1 MSFPEV
7 HEADAPPQ
15 VAAIYAGLREAVG
28 VPLVNLIW
36 RHFAALP
43 GGGVLPWAW
52 ETIRPVARA
61 AALAEG
67 TGRMEAALAALAGPD
82 AVAAFPAATGGAAVV
97 VEIYN
102 RGNCTNLQLLTALR
116 RAVADETGVAGG
128 VPLPAGPPLPPL
140 PPVPAMPRLETLD
153 PATRA
158 AVQALAAL
166 HGAEGATVVPSL
178 YRHLA
183 LWPDLLPPLHAALA
197 PLVHAGMIARGRE
210 ALVAEARATA
220 NRLLPALRPPPD
232 ALPAEQRPAVLAAL
246 DAFAGRLIA
255 EMGTVGLLLRAR
267 AVTR

>member
-15 VAAIYAGLREAVG
+15 AAAIYAGLREAVG

-52 ETIRPVARA
+52 ETIRPVAPA

-67 TGRMEAALAALAGPD
+67 TVRMEAALAGPD

-116 RAVADETGVAGG
+116 RAVADETGVGGG
-128 VPLPAGPPLPPL
+128 VPLPAGPPLPP
-140 PPVPAMPRLETLD
+140 
-153 PATRA
+153 
-158 AVQALAAL
+158 
-166 HGAEGATVVPSL
+166 
-178 YRHLA
+178 
-183 LWPDLLPPLHAALA
+183 LPPLHAALA

>member
-52 ETIRPVARA
+52 EAIRPVARA

-67 TGRMEAALAALAGPD
+67 TARMEAAVAALAGPG
-82 AVAAFPAATGGAAVV
+82 AVGAFPAATGEAAVV

-116 RAVADETGVAGG
+116 LAVADETGVGGG

-140 PPVPAMPRLETLD
+140 PAMPRLETLD

-232 ALPAEQRPAVLAAL
+232 ALLAEQRPAVLAAL

-267 AVTR
+267 AVAR